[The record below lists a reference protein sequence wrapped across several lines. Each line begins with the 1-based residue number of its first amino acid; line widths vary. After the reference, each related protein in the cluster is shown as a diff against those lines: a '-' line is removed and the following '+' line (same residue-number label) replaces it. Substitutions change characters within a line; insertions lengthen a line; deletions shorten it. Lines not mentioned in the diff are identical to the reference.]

1 MADEILTTTEEQL
14 EETQNSNQHYIEAI
28 NNLKATTVSKSKY
41 DKLVEENKNLVNSL
55 VNGDYTAAANNTV
68 TEKKSIEDIMKE
80 QAKYA
85 NKTDVIGY
93 VETALEFR
101 DRILE
106 ETGEDVFMSRGTNI
120 NPTQESYLSAQK
132 TADIYRECLDY
143 ANGNG
148 QVFINELQRRMTDNP
163 IANMNSAYNKSINR
177 R

>member
-1 MADEILTTTEEQL
+1 MTEEILTQINETEL
-14 EETQNSNQHYIEAI
+14 EEQNSNQHYIEAI

-55 VNGDYTAAANNTV
+55 VNGDYTAVNGQAV
-68 TEKKSIEDIMKE
+68 TEKKSIDDIMKE

-85 NKTDVIGY
+85 KKNDVIGY
-93 VETALEFR
+93 MESALEFR

-106 ETGEDVFMSRGTNI
+106 ETGEDVFMSRGANI
-120 NPTQESYLSAQK
+120 TPTQESYISAQK

-148 QVFINELQRRMTDNP
+148 QVFINELQRRMADNP
-163 IANMNSAYNKSINR
+163 IANMHSAYNKTTNR